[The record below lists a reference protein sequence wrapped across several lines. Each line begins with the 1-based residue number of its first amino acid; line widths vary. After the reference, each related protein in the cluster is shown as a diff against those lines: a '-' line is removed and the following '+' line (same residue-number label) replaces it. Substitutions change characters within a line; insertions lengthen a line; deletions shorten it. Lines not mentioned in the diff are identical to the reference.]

1 MDQEQLIS
9 QIETTK
15 KRLRYA
21 MRALLIILAAW
32 IVSLSVEAQ
41 VSDPY
46 IAVSYGGY
54 SNGQYKLI
62 IASNQ
67 GACNADVHVQLN
79 GKDYYG
85 KVGTFLVKAPYN
97 VADVFTVTDLSIC
110 SWQGSNPIALQLVIA
125 NYTTTPVTFVGNPKL
140 TAVSGGVQVEFDVVG
155 EINITNYVIHVTG
168 NGKTIDMAIPVHG
181 SGHYST
187 IVKL

>member
-1 MDQEQLIS
+1 MEELQRK
-9 QIETTK
+9 IERSK
-15 KRLRYA
+15 MRIRYA
-21 MRALLIILAAW
+21 MRFLLILLALW
-32 IVSLSVEAQ
+32 IVALSVDAQ

-46 IAVSYGGY
+46 ITVSYGGY
-54 SNGQYKLI
+54 SNGQYKLV

-67 GACNADVHVQLN
+67 GTCNADIHVQLN

-85 KVGTFLVKAPYN
+85 KIGAFYVKVPYN

-110 SWQGSNPIALQLVIA
+110 SWQGSNPVALQLVIA

-140 TAVSGGVQVEFDVVG
+140 TPVSGGVQVEFDVVG
-155 EINITNYVIHVTG
+155 ELNISNYVIHVTG
-168 NGKTIDMAIPVHG
+168 NGKTIDMAIPVNG
-181 SGHYST
+181 SGHYTT